1 MKHIAKLELTVKS
14 TTQIQTDS
22 LVNFAAGIG
31 YEAMFDIKGRL
42 RSFRAPQFDKSGDGR
57 IGVMTMIKW
66 HNDGPRQALRQ
77 LHTFHSF
84 RSLMNSERYDANR
97 LTALVFAGTLNLVE
111 RVRGQSSRRE
121 GLMIQSG
128 NIEFVNSGAFFQS
141 VKTLE
146 KNQ

>member
-1 MKHIAKLELTVKS
+1 MKQVKQLQLTVKS

-42 RSFRAPQFDKSGDGR
+42 RSFRAPQFDRSGDGR
-57 IGVMTMIKW
+57 IGVMTMIRW
-66 HNDGPRQALRQ
+66 HNDGPRQSLRE
-77 LHTFHSF
+77 LHTYHSF
-84 RSLMNSERYDANR
+84 SALMNSQRHDGNR
-97 LTALVFAGTLNLVE
+97 LAAMVFAGTLKLVE
-111 RVRGQSSRRE
+111 RVRGQSSRSE

-128 NIEFVNSGAFFQS
+128 NVRFVNAGAFFQS

-146 KNQ
+146 ENQ